1 MLELI
6 GKTALVTGG
15 AKRIGSA
22 IAVGLAKEGVDVV
35 VHYSKSKDEA
45 TKLCEDIKRLGVK
58 SWLASA
64 DFNDPDSCKRLIVK
78 ACELSGRLD
87 ILINNASVFL
97 ASTIESVSLE
107 AMNAEMLTNTWAPF
121 LLSMYFAE
129 KAECGKIVNLLDA
142 RIVGYDF
149 NHVAYYL
156 SKRMLEVL
164 TKMLALKLAPKIT
177 VNAVAPGL
185 ILPPR
190 GKDFSYLELQREKV
204 PLKKYGSVSN
214 IVDTVLFFL
223 RNDFVT
229 GQIVYVDGGKH
240 LTQTIEGL

>member
-1 MLELI
+1 MSGLT

-22 IAVGLAKEGVDVV
+22 IALGLAKEGVNVV
-35 VHYSKSKDEA
+35 VHYSKSRDDA
-45 TKLCEDIKRLGVK
+45 TKLQEEIRKLGVK

-64 DFNDPDSCKRLIVK
+64 DFNDPNSCRQLITTSHK
-78 ACELSGRLD
+78 LSGKLD
-87 ILINNASVFL
+87 ILINNASIFL
-97 ASTIESVSLE
+97 ASAIDSVSLE
-107 AMNAEMLTNTWAPF
+107 AVDAEMLTNAWTPF
-121 LLSMYFAE
+121 LLSRYFAE
-129 KAECGKIVNLLDA
+129 KAEYGKIVNLLDT

-156 SKRMLEVL
+156 SKRTLEVL
-164 TKMLALKLAPKIT
+164 TKMLALKLAPRIT

-185 ILPPR
+185 ILPPK
-190 GKDFSYLELQREKV
+190 GKDSGYLELQKDQV

-223 RNDFVT
+223 KNDFVT
-229 GQIVYVDGGKH
+229 GQIIFVDGGKH
-240 LTQTIEGL
+240 LIQTIEGL

>member
-1 MLELI
+1 MSELM

-22 IAVGLAKEGVDVV
+22 IALGLAEEGVNVV
-35 VHYSKSKDEA
+35 VHYSKSRDEA
-45 TKLCEDIKRLGVK
+45 AELQEDIRKLGVK

-64 DFNDPDSCKRLIVK
+64 DFNDPDSCKQLITESF
-78 ACELSGRLD
+78 ELAGKLD

-97 ASTIESVSLE
+97 ASAIDSVSLE
-107 AMNAEMLTNTWAPF
+107 TINAEMSTNAWTPF
-121 LLSMYFAE
+121 LLSRYFAE
-129 KAECGKIVNLLDA
+129 KAEYGKIVNLLDT

-156 SKRMLEVL
+156 SKRMLEVV

-177 VNAVAPGL
+177 VNGVAPGL
-185 ILPPR
+185 ILPPK
-190 GKDFSYLELQREKV
+190 GKDLSYLEFQKEKV

-223 RNDFVT
+223 KNDFVT
-229 GQIVYVDGGKH
+229 GQIIHVDGGKH
-240 LTQTIEGL
+240 LIQTIEGL

>member
-1 MLELI
+1 MSELI

-22 IAVGLAKEGVDVV
+22 IALGLAKEGINVV

-45 TKLCEDIKRLGVK
+45 AKLQEEISRLGVK

-64 DFNDPDSCKRLIVK
+64 DFNDPNSCRQLITESL
-78 ACELSGRLD
+78 ELSGKLD

-97 ASTIESVSLE
+97 ASAIDEVSLE
-107 AMNAEMLTNTWAPF
+107 AINAEMLTNAWTPF
-121 LLSMYFAE
+121 LLSRYFAE
-129 KAECGKIVNLLDA
+129 KVEYGKIVNLLDT

-149 NHVAYYL
+149 NHAAYYL

-164 TKMLALKLAPKIT
+164 TKMLALRLAPKIT
-177 VNAVAPGL
+177 VNGIAPGL
-185 ILPPR
+185 ILPPK
-190 GKDFSYLELQREKV
+190 GKDSSYLELRKDKV
-204 PLKKYGSVSN
+204 PLKKTGSVSN

-223 RNDFVT
+223 KNDFVT
-229 GQIVYVDGGKH
+229 GQIIHVDGGKH
-240 LTQTIEGL
+240 LIQTIEGL

>member
-1 MLELI
+1 MSQLA

-22 IAVGLAKEGVDVV
+22 IAGGLAKEGVNVV
-35 VHYSKSKDEA
+35 VHYSKSRDEA
-45 TKLCEDIKRLGVK
+45 TKLREEVRRMGVK

-64 DFNDPDSCKRLIVK
+64 DFNDPDSCKQLIVK
-78 ACELSGRLD
+78 SYELAGRLD

-97 ASTIESVSLE
+97 PTTIESVDLE
-107 AMNAEMLTNTWAPF
+107 AMNIEMLTNAWAPF
-121 LLSMYFAE
+121 LLSRYFAE
-129 KAECGKIVNLLDA
+129 KAESGKIVNLLDT

-156 SKRMLEVL
+156 SKKMLEVL

-177 VNAVAPGL
+177 VNGVAPGL
-185 ILPPR
+185 ILPPK
-190 GKDFSYLELQREKV
+190 GKDTSYLELKKDEV
-204 PLKKYGSVSN
+204 PLKKYGSISN
-214 IVDTVLFFL
+214 IVETVLFFL
-223 RNDFVT
+223 KNDFVT
-229 GQIVYVDGGKH
+229 GQIVHVDGGKH

>member
-1 MLELI
+1 MSQLA

-22 IAVGLAKEGVDVV
+22 IAVGLAKEGVNVV
-35 VHYSKSKDEA
+35 VHYSKSRDEA
-45 TKLCEDIKRLGVK
+45 TKLREEVRRMGVK

-64 DFNDPDSCKRLIVK
+64 DFNDPDSCKQLIVK
-78 ACELSGRLD
+78 SYELAGRLD

-97 ASTIESVSLE
+97 PTTIESVDLE
-107 AMNAEMLTNTWAPF
+107 AMNIEMLTNAWAPF
-121 LLSMYFAE
+121 LLSRYFAE
-129 KAECGKIVNLLDA
+129 KAESGKIVNLLDT

-156 SKRMLEVL
+156 SKKMLEVL

-177 VNAVAPGL
+177 VNGVAPGL
-185 ILPPR
+185 ILPPK
-190 GKDFSYLELQREKV
+190 GKDTSYLELKKDEV
-204 PLKKYGSVSN
+204 PLKKYGSISN
-214 IVDTVLFFL
+214 IVETVLFFL
-223 RNDFVT
+223 KNDFVT
-229 GQIVYVDGGKH
+229 GQIVHVDGGKH

>member
-1 MLELI
+1 MSELT
-6 GKTALVTGG
+6 GKTALVTGA
-15 AKRIGSA
+15 AKRVGSA
-22 IAVGLAKEGVDVV
+22 IAKGLASEGVNVV

-45 TKLCEDIKRLGVK
+45 TKLCEEIKRLGVK

-64 DFNDPDSCKRLIVK
+64 DFSDPDSCRQLITK

-87 ILINNASVFL
+87 ILVNNASVFL
-97 ASTIESVSLE
+97 ASTIDSVSLE
-107 AMNAEMLTNTWAPF
+107 AINAEMLTNAWTPL
-121 LLSMYFAE
+121 LLSRYFAE
-129 KAECGKIVNLLDA
+129 KTEYGKIVNLLDT
-142 RIVGYDF
+142 RIAGYDF

-177 VNAVAPGL
+177 VNGVAPGL
-185 ILPPR
+185 ILPPK
-190 GKDFSYLELQREKV
+190 GKDSSYLELQKDKV

-223 RNDFVT
+223 KNDFVT
-229 GQIVYVDGGKH
+229 GQTIHVDGGKH